1 MSIYAAIDLKSFYA
15 SVECVERNLDPLNTH
30 LVVADGSRTEKTI
43 CLAVSPSLKAL
54 GISGRARLFEVVQK
68 VRDINK
74 ERYRITQGYGF
85 KGSSYIADELEHN
98 PALKLDYLVAQ
109 PRMSFYMDYSTKIYN
124 IYRKYIDA
132 QDIHVYSI
140 DEVFIDLTSYLRMY
154 KMSPHDLVMKMILD
168 VYQTTGI
175 TATAGIGTNMYL
187 AKVAMDIVAKH
198 IEADKNGVRIAE
210 LDELSYRR
218 KLWEHKPLTDFWR
231 VGRGY
236 SKKLE
241 ANGMYTMGD
250 VALKSIEDEDLL
262 FKLFG
267 INAELLIDHAWGIEP
282 CTIKEIKAYKPSS
295 NSLSR
300 GQVLASGYPFEK
312 GKIIVL
318 EMAELLS
325 LDLVEK
331 GLVCSQ
337 VVLSVSYD
345 YSSDYDGDMTKDWYG
360 RVVPKPAHGSFNF
373 KIPTSSTKEIM
384 DAFGMLYE
392 RIINR
397 RLRVQRFNVT
407 AANLQKEDEVKPV
420 YEQMNLFTDYEAL
433 QKEEQKQKEERQ
445 REMKAQKALIEIK
458 KKYGKNAVIKG
469 MNLQEGATTVERN
482 EQIGGH
488 KA

>member
-54 GISGRARLFEVVQK
+54 GISGRARLFEVIQK

-74 ERYRITQGYGF
+74 ARYRITQGYGF
-85 KGSSYIADELEHN
+85 KGSSYLADELEHN
-98 PALKLDYLVAQ
+98 PSLKLDYLVAQ
-109 PRMSFYMDYSTKIYN
+109 PRMSFYMDYSTRIYN
-124 IYRKYIDA
+124 IYRKYVDA
-132 QDIHVYSI
+132 SDIHVYSI
-140 DEVFIDLTSYLRMY
+140 DEVFIDLTSYLKMY
-154 KMSPHDLVMKMILD
+154 QMSAHDLVMKMILD
-168 VYQTTGI
+168 VYKNTGI
-175 TATAGIGTNMYL
+175 TATAGIGTNLYL

-198 IEADKNGVRIAE
+198 IKADVNGVRIAQ
-210 LDELSYRR
+210 LDEQSYR
-218 KLWEHKPLTDFWR
+218 KELWDHRPLTDFWR
-231 VGRGY
+231 VGKGY
-236 SKKLE
+236 RKKLE
-241 ANGMYTMGD
+241 ANNMFTMGD
-250 VALKSIEDEDLL
+250 VARQSLKDEEIL
-262 FKLFG
+262 FRLFG

-282 CTIKEIKAYKPSS
+282 CTMKEIKNYKPAS

-300 GQVLASGYPFEK
+300 GQVLSSGYPFEK
-312 GKIIVL
+312 GRIIVL

-325 LDLVEK
+325 LDLVDK

-337 VVLSVSYD
+337 IVLHVNYD
-345 YSSDYDGDMTKDWYG
+345 ASSEYDGDLTKDWYG
-360 RVVPKPAHGSFNF
+360 REVPKPAHGSYSF
-373 KIPTSSTKEIM
+373 KIPTSSTTEIM
-384 DAFGMLYE
+384 NAFDELYG

-397 RLRVQRFNVT
+397 RLRVQRFHVS
-407 AANLQKEDEVKPV
+407 AVHVVKENEVEPV
-420 YEQMNLFTDYEAL
+420 YEQMDLFTDYDAL
-433 QKEEQKQKEERQ
+433 QKEEDKKKQELER
-445 REMKAQKALIEIK
+445 EKKAQKTLLEIK